1 MDLLDTHIG
10 RVDEIDM
17 SWRYV
22 DKTRKHRHDWI
33 TWLWRRHVPFDS
45 SKPYNSLPALPP
57 KAELESRVIL
67 KACIAARAAL
77 ASLKTAGG
85 LIPNQTVLINSIPLL
100 EAQASSEI
108 ENIVTTADRMFEFA
122 DVGGERADPATKEAL
137 RYRTALRQGFDR
149 LAKRPV
155 AIAMAVDICR
165 TITGVELD
173 IRKTPGTKL
182 TNSKTGAVIYTPPE
196 GEDLLRKMLANW
208 EAWIHEAQD
217 VDPLIRMAVMH
228 YQFEAI
234 HPFIDGNGRTGRVLN
249 LLFLVEQELLDIPI
263 LYLSRYINEHR
274 QDYYR
279 LLLAVT
285 AKGGWEDWLVFMLE
299 AVRETSEWT
308 GQRIDAIRKLTDET
322 ASRIRREAPKI
333 YSRELADLIFV
344 QPYCRVAN
352 VVDAGIAKRQAAAT
366 YLSQLSE
373 LGILEKRKSGR
384 ENLYLNPAF
393 LKLLTSA

>member
-1 MDLLDTHIG
+1 M
-10 RVDEIDM
+10 
-17 SWRYV
+17 
-22 DKTRKHRHDWI
+22 
-33 TWLWRRHVPFDS
+33 PFDPS
-45 SKPYNSLPALPP
+45 RPYNSLPALPP
-57 KAELESRVIL
+57 KAEVESRSVL

-77 ASLKTAGG
+77 ASLKTAGA

-122 DVGGERADPATKEAL
+122 DVKSEQADPATKEAL

-149 LAKRPV
+149 LTKRPV
-155 AIAMAVDICR
+155 ATAMAVDICR
-165 TITGVELD
+165 TITGVDLD
-173 IRKTPGTKL
+173 VRKTPGTKL
-182 TNSKTGAVIYTPPE
+182 VNSKTGAVIYTPPE
-196 GEDLLRKMLANW
+196 GEDVLRKMLANW
-208 EAWIHEAQD
+208 ENWIHDAED
-217 VDPLIRMAVMH
+217 IDPLIRMAVMH

-249 LLFLVEQELLDIPI
+249 LLFLVEQGLLDIPI
-263 LYLSRYINEHR
+263 LYLSRYINQHR

-285 AKGGWEDWLVFMLE
+285 AEGGWEDWLGFMIE

-308 GQRIDAIRKLTDET
+308 SQRIEAIRKLADET
-322 ASRIRREAPKI
+322 ADQIRQKAPKI

-352 VVDAGIAKRQAAAT
+352 VVEANIAKRQTAAV
-366 YLSQLSE
+366 YLEQLTG
-373 LGILEKRKSGR
+373 LGLLEKRKAGR

-393 LKLLTSA
+393 LRLLTQP